1 LAVNEHEQE
10 GGPMTET
17 LEQLEPLEQAG
28 PASAEATEVDRAVRD
43 MTERLTGFLA
53 ARDALDGSARV
64 GGVRR
69 LIGGYSR
76 EMWYFDVVRADATES
91 FVLRMDPPELTTM
104 LVTDRLQEWAFLT
117 ALQAEG
123 TIRIPGPRWIDE
135 RGAELGRPA
144 IIMDRVPGRNSLE
157 LWRDVSDED
166 RDLSLWEDRA
176 VGLAKL
182 IGSYTR
188 VPLESLPASVS
199 RPASWSEYMAS
210 CEARWRAVESAYAEP
225 VPLLRYIA
233 GWLEANRPEPVPLSL
248 VHGDMQPNNV
258 LIDAEENFHAVDWE
272 MTHVGDPREDL
283 GWWLFTELSNP
294 APFVSLFLDRVC
306 ETYRA
311 ETGLTESQL
320 NPGVLK
326 YFTVAASLGCFEDI
340 MEQLTAFTDGRTRA
354 TNVGYVAVALPFM
367 HDTWMRTIADFMSAT
382 DQEAAR

>member
-1 LAVNEHEQE
+1 
-10 GGPMTET
+10 MTET
-17 LEQLEPLEQAG
+17 PTLEQPSGVADSG
-28 PASAEATEVDRAVRD
+28 VVTADV
-43 MTERLTGFLA
+43 MTERLTRFLA
-53 ARDALDGSARV
+53 ARGALEGGGV
-64 GGVRR
+64 VLGVRR

-76 EMWYFDVVRADATES
+76 EMWFFDVTSEGRTES

-104 LVTDRLQEWAFLT
+104 LVTDRLQEWRFLT

-123 TIRIPGPRWIDE
+123 TVRIPGPRWIDE
-135 RGAELGRPA
+135 RGDELGRPA
-144 IIMDRVPGRNSLE
+144 IIMDRVPGRNTLE
-157 LWRDVSDED
+157 LWRDVADED
-166 RDLSLWEDRA
+166 RDLVLWEARA

-182 IGSYTR
+182 LASYTR
-188 VPLESLPASVS
+188 VGLDSLPASVEQ
-199 RPASWSEYMAS
+199 AVSWSDYMAG
-210 CEARWRAVESAYAEP
+210 CEERWRSIEAAYPEP

-233 GWLEANRPEPVPLSL
+233 GWLEANRPEAAPLSL

-258 LIDAEENFHAVDWE
+258 LIDIEENFYAVDWE

-320 NPGVLK
+320 NPDVLR
-326 YFTVAASLGCFEDI
+326 YFTVAASLGCYEDI
-340 MEQLTAFTDGRTRA
+340 MEQLTAFAHGRTQA

-367 HDTWMRTIADFMSAT
+367 HSAWLRTLAELMSAP
-382 DQEAAR
+382 DQEVRP

>member
-1 LAVNEHEQE
+1 
-10 GGPMTET
+10 MTET
-17 LEQLEPLEQAG
+17 LEQPTAVG
-28 PASAEATEVDRAVRD
+28 TEVADGDDAVRA
-43 MTERLTGFLA
+43 MTERVTHFLA
-53 ARDALDGSARV
+53 ARGALEGDARV
-64 GGVRR
+64 RGVRR

-76 EMWYFDVVRADATES
+76 EMWHFDVARRGSTQS

-104 LVTDRLQEWAFLT
+104 LVTDRLREWGFLT
-117 ALQAEG
+117 ALEAEG
-123 TIRIPGPRWIDE
+123 TVRVPGPRWIDE
-135 RGAELGRPA
+135 RGEVFGRPA
-144 IIMDRVPGRNSLE
+144 IIMDRVPGRNTLE

-166 RDLSLWEDRA
+166 RDLGAWEARA
-176 VGLAKL
+176 LGLARLLASYTCVGLD
-182 IGSYTR
+182 
-188 VPLESLPASVS
+188 SLPPSVE
-199 RPASWSEYMAS
+199 RPTSWSEYMAG
-210 CEARWRAVESAYAEP
+210 CEERWRAIEAAYPEP

-258 LIDAEENFHAVDWE
+258 LIDAEENFYAVDWE

-294 APFVSLFLDRVC
+294 APFVSLFLDGVC

-320 NPGVLK
+320 NPDVLR

-340 MEQLTAFTDGRTRA
+340 MEQLTAFAHARTQA

-367 HDTWMRTIADFMSAT
+367 YSSWMGTIRELVSGT
-382 DQEAAR
+382 GQEVAR

>member
-1 LAVNEHEQE
+1 VNSNEEK
-10 GGPMTET
+10 GTPMTET
-17 LEQLEPLEQAG
+17 LEQPRATGVEAAG
-28 PASAEATEVDRAVRD
+28 GDDPVRA
-43 MTERLTGFLA
+43 MTELLTGFLA
-53 ARDALDGSARV
+53 ARGVLHGGAEVR
-64 GGVRR
+64 GVRR

-76 EMWYFDVVRADATES
+76 EMWYFDIVREGGTES

-104 LVTDRLQEWAFLT
+104 LVTDRVQEWRFLT

-123 TIRIPGPRWIDE
+123 TVRVPGPRWIDE
-135 RGAELGRPA
+135 RGDELGRPA
-144 IIMDRVPGRNSLE
+144 IIMDRVAGRNSLE
-157 LWRDVSDED
+157 LWRDDSDED
-166 RDLSLWEDRA
+166 RDLGRWEARA

-182 IGSYTR
+182 LASYTR
-188 VPLESLPASVS
+188 VELDSLPASVE
-199 RPASWSEYMAS
+199 RPASWSQYMAS
-210 CEARWRAVESAYAEP
+210 CEERWRTIEAAYPEP

-233 GWLEANRPEPVPLSL
+233 GWLEANRPEPVALSL

-258 LIDAEENFHAVDWE
+258 LIDAEERFYAVDWE

-320 NPGVLK
+320 NPDVLR

-340 MEQLTAFTDGRTRA
+340 MEQLTAFTGGRTQA

-367 HDTWMRTIADFMSAT
+367 HSSWMRTITEFMSAT
-382 DQEAAR
+382 DQEVAR

>member
-1 LAVNEHEQE
+1 
-10 GGPMTET
+10 MTET
-17 LEQLEPLEQAG
+17 LQQPIAVGTEAADGDG
-28 PASAEATEVDRAVRD
+28 PVRA
-43 MTERLTGFLA
+43 MTERLTRFLS
-53 ARDALDGSARV
+53 ARGALDGDARV
-64 GGVRR
+64 RGVRR

-76 EMWYFDVVRADATES
+76 EMWYFDVARDDATES

-104 LVTDRLQEWAFLT
+104 LVTDRLQEWGFLT
-117 ALQAEG
+117 ALHAEG
-123 TIRIPGPRWIDE
+123 SVRIPGPRWIDE
-135 RGAELGRPA
+135 RGEELGRPA
-144 IIMDRVPGRNSLE
+144 IVMDRVPGRNTLE

-166 RDLSLWEDRA
+166 RDLGQWEARA
-176 VGLAKL
+176 IGLSGLLA
-182 IGSYTR
+182 SYTR
-188 VPLESLPASVS
+188 VGLDSLPGSVE
-199 RPASWSEYMAS
+199 RPTSWSEYMVS
-210 CEARWRAVESAYAEP
+210 CEDRWRAIEAAYPEP

-272 MTHVGDPREDL
+272 MTHIGDPREDL

-320 NPGVLK
+320 NPDVLR
-326 YFTVAASLGCFEDI
+326 YFTVAASLGCYEDI
-340 MEQLTAFTDGRTRA
+340 MEQLTAFAHGRTRA

-367 HDTWMRTIADFMSAT
+367 HDAWMRTIAGLTSAT
-382 DQEAAR
+382 GQEVAR

>member
-1 LAVNEHEQE
+1 
-10 GGPMTET
+10 MTET
-17 LEQLEPLEQAG
+17 LQQV
-28 PASAEATEVDRAVRD
+28 TAVAD
-43 MTERLTGFLA
+43 DIGIGDADSPVGAMTERLTRYLGS
-53 ARDALDGSARV
+53 RGALDGGARV
-64 GGVRR
+64 SGVRR

-76 EMWYFDVVRADATES
+76 EMWYFDVTRADATES

-117 ALQAEG
+117 SLQVEG
-123 TIRIPGPRWIDE
+123 SVRIPGPRWLDQH
-135 RGAELGRPA
+135 GDELGRPA
-144 IIMDRVPGRNSLE
+144 IIMERVPGRNTLE
-157 LWRDVSDED
+157 LWRDDSDDD
-166 RDLSLWEDRA
+166 RDLGVWEQRA

-182 IGSYTR
+182 LASYTR
-188 VPLESLPASVS
+188 VQLDSLPPSVE
-199 RPASWSEYMAS
+199 RPSSWSDYMAS
-210 CEARWRAVESAYAEP
+210 CEERWRAVERAYPEP

-258 LIDAEENFHAVDWE
+258 LVDAHENFYAVDWE

-306 ETYRA
+306 DTYRA

-320 NPGVLK
+320 NPDVLR

-340 MEQLTAFTDGRTRA
+340 MEQLGAYAEGRTQA

-367 HDTWMRTIADFMSAT
+367 HDTWMRTIAALMST
-382 DQEAAR
+382 PGQEAGR

>member
-1 LAVNEHEQE
+1 
-10 GGPMTET
+10 MTET
-17 LEQLEPLEQAG
+17 LEQPSAAG
-28 PASAEATEVDRAVRD
+28 TEAPDADGPVRA
-43 MTERLTGFLA
+43 MTERLTLFLT
-53 ARDALDGSARV
+53 ARGALDGSRRV
-64 GGVRR
+64 RGVRR

-76 EMWYFDVVRADATES
+76 EMWYFDVADESGSES
-91 FVLRMDPPELTTM
+91 FVLRRDPPELTTM
-104 LVTDRLQEWAFLT
+104 LVTDRLQEWGFLT

-123 TIRIPGPRWIDE
+123 TVRIPGPRWIDAH
-135 RGAELGRPA
+135 GDELGRPA
-144 IIMDRVPGRNSLE
+144 IIMERVPGRNSLE
-157 LWRDVSDED
+157 LWRDDSDDD
-166 RDLSLWEDRA
+166 RDMGQWEARA
-176 VGLAKL
+176 VGLATL
-182 IGSYTR
+182 IASYTR
-188 VPLESLPASVS
+188 VGLDSLPDSVE
-199 RPASWSEYMAS
+199 RPTSWSEYMAS
-210 CEARWRAVESAYAEP
+210 CEERWRAVEAAYPEP

-258 LIDAEENFHAVDWE
+258 LIDAQEGFYAVDWE

-320 NPGVLK
+320 NPDVLR

-340 MEQLTAFTDGRTRA
+340 MEQLTAFTHGRTQA

-367 HDTWMRTIADFMSAT
+367 YSSWMRKITEFMSAT
-382 DQEAAR
+382 GQEVTR